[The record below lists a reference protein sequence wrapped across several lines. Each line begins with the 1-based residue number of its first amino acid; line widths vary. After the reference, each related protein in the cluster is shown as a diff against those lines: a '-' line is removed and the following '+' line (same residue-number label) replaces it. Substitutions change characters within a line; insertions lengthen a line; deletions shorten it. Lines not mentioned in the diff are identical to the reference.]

1 MVTPAR
7 PLLVASL
14 VSVALFVSAAL
25 ATAGE
30 PPDPDAAGLTPAER
44 RSALVARSA
53 WEHARL
59 ETLEAA
65 FVQRQEGVMLLEPE
79 VSRGRF
85 AYRGPDSM
93 RWDYRLGE
101 PEPVAGVPESGGERR
116 ASAPVTVIIHGQA
129 MTTWHRESGR
139 VERVDVGR
147 RAEKLLRLL
156 GPGASLADLERY
168 FALEVEIPEAAGEP
182 YGVRL
187 EPRTARV
194 ARRIRAIRM
203 EIDRRLF
210 LPTFLRLTDPDGGVT
225 ELRFD
230 QLQINGDLPADHF
243 QPDLPGN

>member
-14 VSVALFVSAAL
+14 ASVALFVSAAP
-25 ATAGE
+25 ATGGE
-30 PPDPDAAGLTPAER
+30 APDPDAAGLTPGER

-59 ETLEAA
+59 GALEAA
-65 FVQRQEGVMLLEPE
+65 FVQRKESVMLLEPE
-79 VSRGRF
+79 VSRGIF
-85 AYRGPDSM
+85 AYRAPDAM
-93 RWDYRLGE
+93 RWDYAAAAAGE
-101 PEPVAGVPESGGERR
+101 ES
-116 ASAPVTVIIHGQA
+116 AAPSMTVIIRGQE
-129 MTTWHRESGR
+129 MITWYRDLGR
-139 VERVDVGR
+139 VERTDVGR
-147 RAEKLLRLL
+147 RAEKLLKLL
-156 GPGASLADLERY
+156 GPGSSLADLERY

-187 EPRTARV
+187 EPRSARV

-210 LPTFLRLTDPDGGVT
+210 LPTFLRLTDADGGVT

-230 QLQINGDLPADHF
+230 QLQINRDLPADHF
-243 QPDLPGN
+243 QAPVD